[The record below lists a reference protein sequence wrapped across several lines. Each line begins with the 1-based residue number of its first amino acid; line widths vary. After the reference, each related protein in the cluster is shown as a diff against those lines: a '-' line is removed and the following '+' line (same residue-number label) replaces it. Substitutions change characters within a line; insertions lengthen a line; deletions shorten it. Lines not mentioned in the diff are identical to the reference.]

1 MTKRTKAIIGIASL
15 AVVVLIGVGAIMKSK
30 NGNGVQVRLEP
41 VQQRDL
47 VAVVSASGWIR
58 PHRKVDVQADVM
70 GRIVQ
75 LNVREGDH
83 VTKGQ
88 VLLRIDPTQYEATVA
103 RMRAM
108 VSEAQARQ
116 AQARANVIQAQRAYE
131 RARTLAS
138 AGENLISKQAVE
150 DAETQ
155 FEVQKELL
163 RAAEFGVQQARA
175 AVNEE
180 VDRLNKTII
189 RAPMTGV
196 VTRLEVEEGETAI
209 IGTMNN
215 PGSLLLTV
223 ADLGVMEAVIRVDE
237 TDVPELKLGDSA
249 SVEIDAFPNQKF
261 KGHVTEISHSST
273 RNPDQA
279 SQQGGASTQSVDFE
293 IVIELDHPPTS
304 LRSDLSATAEVVT
317 ATRKNVLAIP
327 IIALTVRERGN
338 VKALPTEDKKA
349 KAAGKEA
356 ERDKSEDQEGV
367 FILKDGKAKFV
378 QVQTGITG
386 REHFEV
392 VSGLTT
398 KDTVVAGPYEA
409 IRSLE
414 DGKELRPL
422 ASEEGADKGK
432 GKKAKG
438 EGK

>member
-1 MTKRTKAIIGIASL
+1 MQKRTKIILGVSAL
-15 AVVVLIGVGAIMKSK
+15 AVVAAIAIGAIASSK
-30 NGNGVQVRLEP
+30 NGGTMVKLEP

-70 GRIVQ
+70 GRIVE

-83 VTKGQ
+83 VTRGQ
-88 VLLRIDPTQYEATVA
+88 VLLRIDPTQYQATVA

-108 VSEAQARQ
+108 VSEAMARQ
-116 AQARANVIQAQRAYE
+116 SQARANLIQANRAYE
-131 RARTLAS
+131 RAMTLAKS
-138 AGENLISKQAVE
+138 GENLISRQAVE

-155 FEVQKELL
+155 FAVQKELL
-163 RAAEFGVQQARA
+163 RAAEYGVQQARA

-180 VDRLNKTII
+180 EDRLNKTII
-189 RAPMTGV
+189 RAPMSGV

-215 PGSLLLTV
+215 SGSLLLTV
-223 ADLGVMEAVIRVDE
+223 ADLSAMEAVIRVDE

-249 SVEIDAFPNQKF
+249 TVQIDAFPGKKF
-261 KGHVTEISHSST
+261 TGRVTEISHSST
-273 RNPDQA
+273 RNPEQSA
-279 SQQGGASTQSVDFE
+279 QQGGANTQSVDFE
-293 IVIELDHPPTS
+293 IVIQLDNPPLS

-317 ATRKNVLAIP
+317 ATRRNVLSVP
-327 IIALTVRERGN
+327 IIALTVRERGDM
-338 VKALPTEDKKA
+338 KALPNEDKKA
-349 KAAGKEA
+349 KDAAKSA

-367 FILKDGKAKFV
+367 FIIKDGKAKFV
-378 QVQTGITG
+378 QVTTGITG
-386 REHFEV
+386 REHFEI

-414 DGKELRPL
+414 DDKVLKPMAE
-422 ASEEGADKGK
+422 ASADKDKTAKAK
-432 GKKAKG
+432 GKK
-438 EGK
+438 

>member
-1 MTKRTKAIIGIASL
+1 MQKRTKIILGVSSL
-15 AVVVLIGVGAIMKSK
+15 ALVIAIAVGAAATRN
-30 NGNGVQVRLEP
+30 NGGVQVKLEP

-47 VAVVSASGWIR
+47 VAIVSASGWIR

-70 GRIVQ
+70 GRIVE

-88 VLLRIDPTQYEATVA
+88 VLLRIDPTQYQATVA

-108 VSEAQARQ
+108 VSEALARQ
-116 AQARANVIQAQRAYE
+116 SQARANLIQANRAYE
-131 RARTLAS
+131 RAMTLS
-138 AGENLISKQAVE
+138 KSGENLISRQAVE

-155 FEVQKELL
+155 FAVQKELL
-163 RAAEFGVQQARA
+163 RAAEYGVQQARA

-180 VDRLNKTII
+180 EDRLNKTII

-223 ADLGVMEAVIRVDE
+223 ADLSAMEAVIRVDE

-261 KGHVTEISHSST
+261 TGRVTEISHSST

-279 SQQGGASTQSVDFE
+279 AQQGGASTQSVDFE
-293 IVIELDHPPTS
+293 IVIQLDNPPLS

-317 ATRKNVLAIP
+317 AMRRNVLSVP
-327 IIALTVRERGN
+327 IIALTVRERGDM
-338 VKALPTEDKKA
+338 KALPTEDKKA
-349 KAAGKEA
+349 KEEAKSA

-367 FILKDGKAKFV
+367 FILKDGKAQFV

-386 REHFEV
+386 REHFEI
-392 VSGLTT
+392 VSGLTA

-414 DGKELRPL
+414 DGKVLKPIAE
-422 ASEEGADKGK
+422 SSADKGK
-432 GKKAKG
+432 AAKGKKS
-438 EGK
+438 

>member
-1 MTKRTKAIIGIASL
+1 MQKRTKIILGVSALALVVAIA
-15 AVVVLIGVGAIMKSK
+15 VGAAASRR
-30 NGNGVQVRLEP
+30 NGGIQVKLEP

-47 VAVVSASGWIR
+47 VAIVSASGWIR

-70 GRIVQ
+70 GRIVE

-88 VLLRIDPTQYEATVA
+88 VLLRIDPTQYQATVA

-108 VSEAQARQ
+108 VSEALARQ
-116 AQARANVIQAQRAYE
+116 SQARANLIQANRAYE
-131 RARTLAS
+131 RAMTLAKS
-138 AGENLISKQAVE
+138 GENLISRQAVE

-163 RAAEFGVQQARA
+163 RAAEYGVQQARA

-180 VDRLNKTII
+180 EDRLNKTII

-223 ADLGVMEAVIRVDE
+223 ADLSAMEAVIRVDE

-249 SVEIDAFPNQKF
+249 SVQIDAFPGKKF
-261 KGHVTEISHSST
+261 TGRVTEISHSST
-273 RNPDQA
+273 RNPEQA
-279 SQQGGASTQSVDFE
+279 AQQGGASTQSVDFE
-293 IVIELDHPPTS
+293 IVIQLDNPPLS

-317 ATRKNVLAIP
+317 ATRRNVMSVP
-327 IIALTVRERGN
+327 IIALTVRERGDM
-338 VKALPTEDKKA
+338 KALPTEDKKA
-349 KAAGKEA
+349 KEAAKSA

-367 FILKDGKAKFV
+367 FIIKDGKAKFV
-378 QVQTGITG
+378 QVTTGITG
-386 REHFEV
+386 REHFEI
-392 VSGLTT
+392 VSGLTV

-414 DGKELRPL
+414 DGKVLKPMAD
-422 ASEEGADKGK
+422 ASADKGK
-432 GKKAKG
+432 TAKGKK
-438 EGK
+438 

>member
-1 MTKRTKAIIGIASL
+1 MKKRTKIILGVSSL
-15 AVVVLIGVGAIMKSK
+15 ALVVAIAIGAAATRNKG
-30 NGNGVQVRLEP
+30 GVQVKLEP

-47 VAVVSASGWIR
+47 VAIVSASGWIR

-70 GRIVQ
+70 GRIVE
-75 LNVREGDH
+75 LNVREGDR

-88 VLLRIDPTQYEATVA
+88 VLLRIDPTQYQATVA

-108 VSEAQARQ
+108 VSEALARQ
-116 AQARANVIQAQRAYE
+116 SQARANLIQANRAYE
-131 RARTLAS
+131 RALTLS
-138 AGENLISKQAVE
+138 KAGENLISRQALE

-163 RAAEFGVQQARA
+163 RATEYGVQQARA

-180 VDRLNKTII
+180 EDRLNKTII

-196 VTRLEVEEGETAI
+196 ITRLEVEEGETAI

-223 ADLGVMEAVIRVDE
+223 ADLSSMEAVIRVDE

-249 SVEIDAFPNQKF
+249 SVQIDAFPNQKF
-261 KGHVTEISHSST
+261 TGRVTEISHSST

-279 SQQGGASTQSVDFE
+279 AQQGGASTQSVDFE
-293 IVIELDHPPTS
+293 IVIQLDNPPLS

-317 ATRKNVLAIP
+317 ATRRSVLSIP
-327 IIALTVRERGN
+327 IIALTVRERGDM
-338 VKALPTEDKKA
+338 KALPTEDKKA
-349 KAAGKEA
+349 KQAGKEA

-367 FILKDGKAKFV
+367 FILKDGKAQFV
-378 QVQTGITG
+378 QVKTGITG
-386 REHFEV
+386 REHFEI
-392 VSGLTT
+392 VSGLTA

-414 DGKELRPL
+414 DGKEIKPIAE
-422 ASEEGADKGK
+422 ASAEKGKTAK
-432 GKKAKG
+432 GKK
-438 EGK
+438 

>member
-1 MTKRTKAIIGIASL
+1 MQKRTKIILGVSALALVVAIA
-15 AVVVLIGVGAIMKSK
+15 VGAAASRK
-30 NGNGVQVRLEP
+30 NGGVQVKLEP

-47 VAVVSASGWIR
+47 VAIVSASGWIR

-70 GRIVQ
+70 GRIVE

-88 VLLRIDPTQYEATVA
+88 VLLRIDPTQYQATVA

-108 VSEAQARQ
+108 VSEALARQ
-116 AQARANVIQAQRAYE
+116 SQARANLIQANRAYE
-131 RARTLAS
+131 RATTLAKS
-138 AGENLISKQAVE
+138 GENLISRQAVE

-163 RAAEFGVQQARA
+163 RAAEYGVQQARA

-180 VDRLNKTII
+180 ADRLNKTII

-223 ADLGVMEAVIRVDE
+223 ADLSAMEAVIRVDE

-249 SVEIDAFPNQKF
+249 SVQIDAFPGKKF
-261 KGHVTEISHSST
+261 TGRVTEISHSST
-273 RNPDQA
+273 RNPEQA
-279 SQQGGASTQSVDFE
+279 AQQGGASTQSVDFE
-293 IVIELDHPPTS
+293 IVIQLDNPPLS

-317 ATRKNVLAIP
+317 ATRRNVMSVP
-327 IIALTVRERGN
+327 IIALTVRERGDM
-338 VKALPTEDKKA
+338 KALPTEDKKA
-349 KAAGKEA
+349 KEAAKSA

-367 FILKDGKAKFV
+367 FIIKDGKAKFV
-378 QVQTGITG
+378 QVTTGITG
-386 REHFEV
+386 REHFEII
-392 VSGLTT
+392 SGLTT

-414 DGKELRPL
+414 DDKVLKPMQD
-422 ASEEGADKGK
+422 ASADKDKTAKAK
-432 GKKAKG
+432 GKK
-438 EGK
+438 

>member
-1 MTKRTKAIIGIASL
+1 MQKRSKIILGAGALALVIAIA
-15 AVVVLIGVGAIMKSK
+15 VGAAMSRDNSGI
-30 NGNGVQVRLEP
+30 QVKLEP

-70 GRIVQ
+70 GRIVE

-88 VLLRIDPTQYEATVA
+88 VLLRIDPTQYQATVA

-108 VSEAQARQ
+108 VSEALARQ
-116 AQARANVIQAQRAYE
+116 SQARANLIQASRAYE
-131 RARTLAS
+131 RATTLAKS
-138 AGENLISKQAVE
+138 GENLISRQAVE

-163 RAAEFGVQQARA
+163 RAAEYGVQQARA

-180 VDRLNKTII
+180 EDRLNKTII

-223 ADLGVMEAVIRVDE
+223 ADLSAMEAVIRVDE

-249 SVEIDAFPNQKF
+249 SVQIDAFPNQKF
-261 KGHVTEISHSST
+261 TGRVTEISHSST

-279 SQQGGASTQSVDFE
+279 AQQGGASTQSVDFE
-293 IVIELDHPPTS
+293 IVIQLDNPPLS

-317 ATRKNVLAIP
+317 ATRRNVLSVP
-327 IIALTVRERGN
+327 IIALTVRERGD
-338 VKALPTEDKKA
+338 VKALPVEDKMA
-349 KAAGKEA
+349 KAAAKNA
-356 ERDKSEDQEGV
+356 ERDKAEDQEGV
-367 FILKDGKAKFV
+367 FIKKDGKAQFV
-378 QVQTGITG
+378 QVKTGITG
-386 REHFEV
+386 REHFEI

-414 DGKELRPL
+414 DGKVLKPMPE
-422 ASEEGADKGK
+422 ASANKNKTAKGK
-432 GKKAKG
+432 GKT
-438 EGK
+438 